1 MPGHGNFTS
10 LTLGGEGAAD
20 ALKVNGETT
29 QDVDLVRT
37 ILVVITPKDVAQT
50 LLSSTEREEGPE
62 REELPSASPSAS
74 VALPAGQSRWTA
86 TFPNDQALFGVN
98 DTLLLTGVMTSE
110 DAEDAFVWQQ
120 ALAIA
125 PDKAPARVA

>member
-10 LTLGGEGAAD
+10 ITLGAEGGANV
-20 ALKVNGETT
+20 LKVNGETT
-29 QDVDLVRT
+29 RDVDVVKT
-37 ILVVITPKDVAQT
+37 ILVVITAEDVAQM
-50 LLSSTEREEGPE
+50 LLRSTK
-62 REELPSASPSAS
+62 REELPSAS

-86 TFPNDQALFGVN
+86 TLSLGQARFDVN

-110 DAEDAFVWQQ
+110 DTEDAFVWQQ

-125 PDKAPARVA
+125 PDTAPASIG

>member
-1 MPGHGNFTS
+1 MPGHGNFS
-10 LTLGGEGAAD
+10 SITLGAEGGAY

-29 QDVDLVRT
+29 QGVNLVKT
-37 ILVVITPKDVAQT
+37 ILVVITPEDVAQT
-50 LLSSTEREEGPE
+50 LLSSTRPEEDPK
-62 REELPSASPSAS
+62 REELPSAS

-86 TFPNDQALFGVN
+86 TFSNDQAAFDVN

-110 DAEDAFVWQQ
+110 DTEDAFVWQQ

-125 PDKAPARVA
+125 PDAAPASVG

>member
-10 LTLGGEGAAD
+10 VTLGAEGGAD
-20 ALKVNGETT
+20 VLKVNGESEGDI
-29 QDVDLVRT
+29 DVVKT

-50 LLSSTEREEGPE
+50 LLSTTDREQ
-62 REELPSASPSAS
+62 LPSTDRVELPSAS

-86 TFPNDQALFGVN
+86 TFSREQAPFDGG
-98 DTLLLTGVMTSE
+98 DTLLLTGVMRSE
-110 DAEDAFVWQQ
+110 DTGEAFVWQQ

-125 PDKAPARVA
+125 PDTAPARVG

>member
-10 LTLGGEGAAD
+10 ITLGAEGGANV
-20 ALKVNGETT
+20 LKVNGETT
-29 QDVDLVRT
+29 RDVDVVKT
-37 ILVVITPKDVAQT
+37 ILVVITAEDVAQM
-50 LLSSTEREEGPE
+50 LLRSTK
-62 REELPSASPSAS
+62 REELPSAS

-86 TFPNDQALFGVN
+86 TLSLDQGRFDVN

-110 DAEDAFVWQQ
+110 DTEDAFVWQQ

-125 PDKAPARVA
+125 PDTAPASVG

>member
-10 LTLGGEGAAD
+10 ITLGAEGGANV
-20 ALKVNGETT
+20 LKVNGETT
-29 QDVDLVRT
+29 RDVDVVKT
-37 ILVVITPKDVAQT
+37 ILVVITAEDVAQM
-50 LLSSTEREEGPE
+50 LLRSTK
-62 REELPSASPSAS
+62 REELPSAS

-86 TFPNDQALFGVN
+86 TLALDQGRFDVN

-110 DAEDAFVWQQ
+110 DTEDAFVWQQ

-125 PDKAPARVA
+125 PDTAPASVG

>member
-10 LTLGGEGAAD
+10 LTLGEEGAAD

-37 ILVVITPKDVAQT
+37 ILVVITPEDVAQA
-50 LLSSTEREEGPE
+50 LLSSTEQEDGPK
-62 REELPSASPSAS
+62 REELPSAS
-74 VALPAGQSRWTA
+74 VALPAGQSRWTV
-86 TFPNDQALFGVN
+86 TFSNDQARFGVS
-98 DTLLLTGVMTSE
+98 DTLLVTGVMTST
-110 DAEDAFVWQQ
+110 DTEDAFVWQQ

-125 PDKAPARVA
+125 PDTAPASVG

>member
-10 LTLGGEGAAD
+10 LTLSEEGGAD
-20 ALKVNGETT
+20 VLNVNGETT

-50 LLSSTEREEGPE
+50 LLSTTK
-62 REELPSASPSAS
+62 REELPSAS
-74 VALPAGQSRWTA
+74 VALPAGQTRWTV
-86 TFPNDQALFGVN
+86 TFSRERAPFEVD
-98 DTLLLTGVMTSE
+98 DTLLLTGVMTSA
-110 DAEDAFVWQQ
+110 DTEDAFVWQQ

-125 PDKAPARVA
+125 PDTAPASVG

>member
-10 LTLGGEGAAD
+10 LTLSEEGGAD
-20 ALKVNGETT
+20 VLHVNGETT

-50 LLSSTEREEGPE
+50 LLSTTK
-62 REELPSASPSAS
+62 REELPSAS
-74 VALPAGQSRWTA
+74 VALPAGQTHWTV
-86 TFPNDQALFGVN
+86 TFSGEQPPFVVD

-110 DAEDAFVWQQ
+110 DTEDAFVWQQ
-120 ALAIA
+120 AMAIA
-125 PDKAPARVA
+125 PDTAPARVG